1 MADTRRTPDREPVHE
16 TPQAAEE
23 TFKREGPEP
32 PAGDTG
38 ETVEEM
44 NEAARDAVLRNVRP
58 DPPPEE

>member
-1 MADTRRTPDREPVHE
+1 MPDRRPAPDRKSEAD

-38 ETVEEM
+38 ETVDEM
-44 NEAARDAVLRNVRP
+44 NEAAHDAVLRNIRP
-58 DPPPEE
+58 DATEE